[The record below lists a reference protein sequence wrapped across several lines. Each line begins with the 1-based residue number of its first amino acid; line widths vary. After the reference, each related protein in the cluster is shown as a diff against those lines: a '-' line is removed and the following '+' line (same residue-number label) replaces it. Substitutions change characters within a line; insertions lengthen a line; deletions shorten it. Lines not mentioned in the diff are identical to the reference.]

1 MSNDRQHAKDLLQ
14 TKQRRLWKLEE
25 QAVHYGPDCPPHI
38 ALEIED
44 LRREIDGLEASVKAA
59 APPLTRTDRLIAL
72 SLTLIALTVYLRTL
86 SPSLS
91 FLSIDSTELATL
103 PAILN

>member
-1 MSNDRQHAKDLLQ
+1 MKSDWQHAKNLLQ

-25 QAVHYGPDCPPHI
+25 QAARHGPDCPPHI
-38 ALEIED
+38 TLEIED
-44 LRREIDGLEASVKAA
+44 LRREIAGLEASVKAA

-91 FLSIDSTELATL
+91 FVALRRFVG
-103 PAILN
+103 